1 MVVPVGTESKQITF
15 EVNKLNWTDEQ
26 NWTVERMP
34 DE

>member
-1 MVVPVGTESKQITF
+1 MVVPVGTESKQTAF
-15 EVNKLNWTDEQ
+15 EVNELNCWMER